1 MRLARRRRKA
11 RGAPATFSAARGARR
26 TSCASSSDVSHSM
39 LLTSRMPP
47 AQSGERGGGGGG
59 GRALARS
66 RPGRRRAH
74 GPRIRGCASRHA
86 ARAHARAARRAPRH
100 APMAWPTVTEPSV
113 FSPYLVLT
121 CGADWRRRRWRAGG
135 RAGSRRRRQRAP
147 RPDTLDTPPSAAP
160 AWTGSATPPS
170 RAAESGREETR
181 TAGGRRRGAAGAS
194 LGTREVHTMEH
205 KTLLTKAS
213 GSRDTA
219 SRGKRVVCARTLA
232 RKP

>member
-47 AQSGERGGGGGG
+47 AQSGESGGGGGG

-74 GPRIRGCASRHA
+74 GPRI
-86 ARAHARAARRAPRH
+86 RAPRH